1 MRLWSLHPKYLDAK
15 GIVALWREAL
25 LAKHVLEG
33 RTKGYTRHPQL
44 TRFREAVDPIGA
56 INFYLSLVL
65 EEADRRGYRFDASK
79 IGAVKNDSQMQVPCG
94 QLDYEF
100 AHLLRKLEV
109 RDPVR
114 FEALRALSTPEL
126 APLFI
131 LCEGGIEPWEI
142 TEPPAERR
150 RTQKKN

>member
-44 TRFREAVDPIGA
+44 TRFREAADPLGA

-65 EEADRRGYRFDASK
+65 EEAARRGYRFDASK
-79 IGAVKNDSQMQVPCG
+79 IGAAKNGSQMPVPRG
-94 QLDYEF
+94 QLAYEF

-109 RDPVR
+109 RDPAR
-114 FEALRALSTPEL
+114 FQTLCNLAEPEP
-126 APLFI
+126 APLFT

-142 TEPPAERR
+142 TEPAPRSASG
-150 RTQKKN
+150 KKN